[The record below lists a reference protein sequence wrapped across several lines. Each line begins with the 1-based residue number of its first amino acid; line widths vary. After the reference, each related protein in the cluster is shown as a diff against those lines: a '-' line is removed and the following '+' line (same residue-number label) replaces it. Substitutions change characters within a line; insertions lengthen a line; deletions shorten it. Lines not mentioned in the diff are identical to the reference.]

1 MRKVDKLLKPRYH
14 GMSEFNAENEQK
26 AVKLPK
32 IENSYINILAD
43 FSVFALVKTMV
54 KINK

>member
-1 MRKVDKLLKPRYH
+1 MRKADKLLKPRNH

-26 AVKLPK
+26 VKLSK
-32 IENSYINILAD
+32 IENNYINILAD

>member
-32 IENSYINILAD
+32 IQNNYINILAD